1 MPRRRQIIDGRIF
14 ITVHGENGEKV
25 NFKLHDNLTG
35 EYRDLAERVDFADMR
50 GTFKSPMHFDTDGSA
65 QGIQDVISDSEI
77 DPEAEIYTISGQ
89 RVNSQ
94 NLAKGIYIVRTKTAT
109 RKLIKK

>member
-1 MPRRRQIIDGRIF
+1 
-14 ITVHGENGEKV
+14 
-25 NFKLHDNLTG
+25 
-35 EYRDLAERVDFADMR
+35 MR
-50 GTFKSPMHFDTDGSA
+50 GTFKSPMHFDTDGSS

>member
-1 MPRRRQIIDGRIF
+1 M
-14 ITVHGENGEKV
+14 
-25 NFKLHDNLTG
+25 L
-35 EYRDLAERVDFADMR
+35 
-50 GTFKSPMHFDTDGSA
+50 FDTNGSA
-65 QGIQDVISDSEI
+65 GIQDVISDSEI